1 MIYCSGSASRIRKF
15 YSRKLNVTNYRPS
28 KVIYDGGVGEIVDEL
43 TRIFEGDLIIF
54 ESTRLS
60 RIEQEKIHTTTS
72 NFIHDVLK
80 SNSVD
85 YLLCFGD
92 KILKSKLIEDFRK
105 KLINFHPSILPAF
118 PGLYSIDQALKA
130 EVAFLGNTAH
140 FIDEGVD
147 TGKIIVQT
155 AMCREDYEE
164 YEDVLELQFPMLKMI
179 LRDFLFYPV
188 SNQELVAELHHREKA
203 WLMPS
208 VTEK

>member
-1 MIYCSGSASRIRKF
+1 MLAVGQKVNS
-15 YSRKLNVTNYRPS
+15 YSSQFKTLLKNKTKEVNVNT
-28 KVIYDGGVGEIVDEL
+28 
-43 TRIFEGDLIIF
+43 
-54 ESTRLS
+54 
-60 RIEQEKIHTTTS
+60 
-72 NFIHDVLK
+72 
-80 SNSVD
+80 
-85 YLLCFGD
+85 
-92 KILKSKLIEDFRK
+92 
-105 KLINFHPSILPAF
+105 
-118 PGLYSIDQALKA
+118 
-130 EVAFLGNTAH
+130 LGNTAH